1 MDSLAG
7 WKCLEKLSWRPPPKH
22 YKTERANT
30 CWRLRHGRDTSIPLN
45 LTARMSNGNPK
56 VNLSKW
62 LIFPLFSLLL
72 HLPHPVN
79 SIFILLGAQTQS
91 VKFFSYST
99 TDPWSMPCCLHPQSG
114 PSPSPSHPSTTLT
127 MVPAE
132 ITTED
137 SAWSNP
143 AARVILDEWKRKTR
157 IYWGRVAE
165 RDKENILK
173 TSREGKK
180 NRLLMKNSI
189 DTRFLVNETRC

>member
-143 AARVILDEWKRKTR
+143 AARVILDEWKRQNP
-157 IYWGRVAE
+157 
-165 RDKENILK
+165 DILRSSCRK
-173 TSREGKK
+173 G
-180 NRLLMKNSI
+180 
-189 DTRFLVNETRC
+189 